1 MKMNLS
7 GVPVARKSKG
17 KGKASKKARKKVAGT
32 ACLPADGGV
41 R

>member
-1 MKMNLS
+1 MKMNLA

-17 KGKASKKARKKVAGT
+17 KGKASKKALKKVLGT
-32 ACLPADGGV
+32 SSVPRDGGV